1 MTYSL
6 SHIPELIPVGL
17 AVMAMF
23 ASIHALNKPNNTSLR
38 KFQLTLGILASLL
51 LVIAQLS
58 WFSTLMYSFHRIDM
72 SIVDGG
78 WSIFNS
84 LVMLLIISYAV
95 TKQ

>member
-17 AVMAMF
+17 AMVAMF
-23 ASIHALNKPNNTSLR
+23 ASIHTLNKRHTSIR
-38 KFQLTLGILASLL
+38 KVQLILGILASLL
-51 LVIAQLS
+51 LVVAQLS
-58 WFSTLMYSFHRIDM
+58 WFSTLMYSLHATDSSIIDG
-72 SIVDGG
+72 V

-84 LVMLLIISYAV
+84 LVMLLIASYAV